1 MVIKKEILYPM
12 FLECIKYTDDIFWEN
27 VFEELSY
34 GKTPYGTYISK
45 NFFCCNYKDKGF
57 NYKIDDKNP
66 EELHND
72 IYSLLVKKLGL
83 LSQKDK
89 IKKRLEFLNTDE
101 ENKDSKKTWSSI
113 RKKNI
118 KDLLIENYVISMKNK
133 YFLTFKQAKYL
144 ISIIYIGMIFKIITV
159 KDIDYNDG
167 KINNING
174 IEFKKK
180 DIILLKDMYDIKMP
194 QSCILIEDKNLM
206 SSNWDK
212 YIDNLKKMVIVD

>member
-1 MVIKKEILYPM
+1 
-12 FLECIKYTDDIFWEN
+12 
-27 VFEELSY
+27 
-34 GKTPYGTYISK
+34 
-45 NFFCCNYKDKGF
+45 
-57 NYKIDDKNP
+57 
-66 EELHND
+66 
-72 IYSLLVKKLGL
+72 
-83 LSQKDK
+83 
-89 IKKRLEFLNTDE
+89 
-101 ENKDSKKTWSSI
+101 
-113 RKKNI
+113 
-118 KDLLIENYVISMKNK
+118 MKNK

>member
-1 MVIKKEILYPM
+1 
-12 FLECIKYTDDIFWEN
+12 
-27 VFEELSY
+27 
-34 GKTPYGTYISK
+34 
-45 NFFCCNYKDKGF
+45 
-57 NYKIDDKNP
+57 
-66 EELHND
+66 
-72 IYSLLVKKLGL
+72 
-83 LSQKDK
+83 
-89 IKKRLEFLNTDE
+89 
-101 ENKDSKKTWSSI
+101 
-113 RKKNI
+113 
-118 KDLLIENYVISMKNK
+118 
-133 YFLTFKQAKYL
+133 
-144 ISIIYIGMIFKIITV
+144 MIFKIITV